1 MNTLVKDTYN
11 TELSL
16 LYSQLS
22 QFPTDDELE
31 VVEALAF
38 LIREGDVSVWHDE
51 ATGQVLFQHITQEI
65 LETHGV
71 SQEACFMEEAGPT
84 IH

>member
-1 MNTLVKDTYN
+1 MADTYN

-22 QFPTDDELE
+22 RFPPEDELE
-31 VVEALAF
+31 LVEALAY
-38 LIREGDVSVWHDE
+38 LIKEGDVSVWLDDD
-51 ATGQVLFQHITQEI
+51 TGQVLFQHITQEI

-71 SQEACFMEEAGPT
+71 SQEVGPT

>member
-1 MNTLVKDTYN
+1 MADTYN

-22 QFPTDDELE
+22 RFPTEDELE
-31 VVEALAF
+31 LVEALAF
-38 LIREGDVSVWHDE
+38 LIKEGDVSVWLDDD
-51 ATGQVLFQHITQEI
+51 TGQVLFQHITQEI

-71 SQEACFMEEAGPT
+71 SQEVGPT

>member
-1 MNTLVKDTYN
+1 MADTYN

-16 LYSQLS
+16 LYSQLPK
-22 QFPTDDELE
+22 FPTEDELE
-31 VVEALAF
+31 LVEALAF
-38 LIREGDVSVWHDE
+38 LIKEGDVSVWLDDD
-51 ATGQVLFQHITQEI
+51 TGQVLFQHITQEI

-71 SQEACFMEEAGPT
+71 SQEAGPT

>member
-1 MNTLVKDTYN
+1 MADTYN

-22 QFPTDDELE
+22 RFPTDDELE
-31 VVEALAF
+31 LVEALAY
-38 LIREGDVSVWHDE
+38 LVEQGEVSVWLDDD
-51 ATGQVLFQHITQEI
+51 TGQVLFQHITQEI

-71 SQEACFMEEAGPT
+71 SQEACFLEEAGPT

>member
-38 LIREGDVSVWHDE
+38 LIREGDVSVWLDDD
-51 ATGQVLFQHITQEI
+51 TGQILFQHITQEI

-71 SQEACFMEEAGPT
+71 FPEEGPT